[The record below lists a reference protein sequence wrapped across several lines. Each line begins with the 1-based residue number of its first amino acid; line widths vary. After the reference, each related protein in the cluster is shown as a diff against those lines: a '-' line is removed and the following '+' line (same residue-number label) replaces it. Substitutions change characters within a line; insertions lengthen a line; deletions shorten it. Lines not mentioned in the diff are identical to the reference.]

1 MKAKFDFSC
10 PCPCAVVC
18 QVISKDSRHWR
29 KEHVCF
35 VIDTN
40 DAETIE
46 AALTAEVESH
56 KDWTLTKT
64 RKNERLLTFN
74 GGGVFKKLYAIE
86 TTNFCIK

>member
-18 QVISKDSRHWR
+18 QVISKDGRHWR

-56 KDWTLTKT
+56 KDWTLTET

-74 GGGVFKKLYAIE
+74 GGGIFKKLYTIK